1 MAKDIEP
8 NQNNLEKHMGKHQI
22 KHNVPNKGLKN
33 NQVYYEKN
41 NKHFWN
47 LVLFAIW
54 WPHSFLQQV
63 SVDMVMKNCHKNV
76 QFATLFN
83 ILQNR
88 WPWLNLK
95 LWGLYMNT

>member
-47 LVLFAIW
+47 LVLFAI
-54 WPHSFLQQV
+54 
-63 SVDMVMKNCHKNV
+63 
-76 QFATLFN
+76 
-83 ILQNR
+83 
-88 WPWLNLK
+88 
-95 LWGLYMNT
+95 